1 MSQIFLLEIGLE
13 EMPAYLV
20 TSSVEQLAEK
30 TAKFLDDVRLSYDSI
45 ETFSTPRRLAIK
57 VNHLADKQT
66 AVSKLVKGPAKKIAQ
81 DDAGN
86 WSKAALGFMR
96 SQGASES
103 DLIFKT
109 LKGID
114 YLYVEKSEEG
124 KPAAQILPKIAE
136 VAERLTFPVS
146 MHWANFDFSY
156 IRPIHTVVALLD
168 NEILPLQIFNIKANR
183 ISRGHRFLGQE
194 VRIQSADSYLE
205 DLKSVFVLAD
215 EKERK
220 VLIQSQIAKLAKAN
234 DLVIETDLSLLEE
247 VNNLVEYPT
256 AFLGSFN
263 PKYLA
268 LPEEVL
274 VTSMRGHQRFFEVRQ
289 LSGELAPHFVSV
301 RNGNDTAIDNVI
313 RGNEK
318 VLVARLEDAEFFWH
332 EDQKLKIADLVEKL
346 KIVTF
351 HEKIGSTYEHMVK
364 AGKIASIISQ
374 RLGLSEAVAANIQRA
389 SEIYKFDLVTNMVG
403 EFDELQGIMGEKYA
417 LLQGEKPEVAQAIR
431 EHYLPDGA
439 DSDLPQSIEGAVLA
453 ISDKLE
459 TLLSFFTADL
469 IPSGS
474 NDPYALR
481 RATAGVVRIIEAFG
495 WQIDLNQLT
504 VEIYQAIEG
513 YQNQQSVAEFI
524 RARIERQ
531 LLDEGYPRQL
541 ITAVLA
547 SEHKSIEALK
557 TVIEAIQAT
566 QSAPDYKL
574 YVENLSRVLNLVKET
589 VDSSVKP
596 ELFENEFESDLY
608 EKAVQ
613 IASENL
619 DLKALLARLFEL
631 SPVIELY
638 FDSTM
643 VMVEDNQVKANRLAT
658 LSLVKKLILK
668 VADFSKISVK

>member
-1 MSQIFLLEIGLE
+1 MSQNFLIEIGLE

-20 TSSVEQLAEK
+20 TSSVKQFAEK
-30 TAKFLDDVRLSYDSI
+30 TAQFLDEARLSYGSI

-57 VNHLADKQT
+57 VNDLADKQT
-66 AVSKLVKGPAKKIAQ
+66 AISELVKGPAKKIAQ
-81 DDAGN
+81 DETGN
-86 WSKAALGFMR
+86 WSKAALGFIR
-96 SQGASES
+96 SQGAEES

-109 LKGID
+109 LKGTE
-114 YLYVEKSEEG
+114 YLYVEKSEQGELAS
-124 KPAAQILPKIAE
+124 KILPQIAQ
-136 VAERLTFPVS
+136 VVERLTFPVS
-146 MHWANFDFSY
+146 MHWADFDFSY
-156 IRPIHTVVALLD
+156 IRPIHTVVSLLD
-168 NEILPLQIFNIKANR
+168 NEILPLKIFNIQADR
-183 ISRGHRFLGQE
+183 ISRGHRFLGE
-194 VRIQSADSYLE
+194 AVSIHSADSYVE
-205 DLKSVFVLAD
+205 DLKTVFVLAD
-215 EKERK
+215 AKERK
-220 VLIQSQIAKLAKAN
+220 ALIQSQITEIAKAN

-256 AFLGSFN
+256 AFLGNFDK
-263 PKYLA
+263 KYLG

-274 VTSMRGHQRFFEVRQ
+274 VTSMRGHQRFFEVRNQ
-289 LSGELAPHFVSV
+289 AGDLTAHFVSV
-301 RNGNDTAIDNVI
+301 RNGNAVAIDNVI

-364 AGKIASIISQ
+364 TGKIASLISQ
-374 RLGLSEAVAANIQRA
+374 RLRLAEETTANIQRA

-417 LLQGEKPEVAQAIR
+417 LLQGENPEVAQAIR

-439 DSDLPQSIEGAVLA
+439 DSALPESLAGAVLA
-453 ISDKLE
+453 VSDKLE
-459 TLLSFFTADL
+459 TLFSFFTADL

-481 RATAGVVRIIEAFG
+481 RATAGIVRIIEAFG
-495 WQIDLNQLT
+495 WQIDLNT
-504 VEIYQAIEG
+504 IVADIYQNITG
-513 YQNQQSVAEFI
+513 YQNQEAVEAFI
-524 RARIERQ
+524 KARIERQ

-541 ITAVLA
+541 ISAVL
-547 SEHKSIEALK
+547 SSDHKSIEALK

-574 YVENLSRVLNLVKET
+574 YVENLSRVLNLVKEQ
-589 VDSSVKP
+589 VEISIKP
-596 ELFENEFESDLY
+596 ELFENEFETDLF
-608 EKAVQ
+608 EKASQ
-613 IASENL
+613 IAATDL
-619 DLKALLARLFEL
+619 DLKAVLTKLFEL

-643 VMVEDNQVKANRLAT
+643 VMVEDEEVKINRLAT
-658 LSLVKKLILK
+658 LTLVKKLILK
-668 VADFSKISVK
+668 VADFSKINVK